1 MLQSLCF
8 IGCKETSRGEQ
19 SMLSS
24 KEIEAQLKL
33 IPLHYVHYNYS
44 PVEYGK
50 GVSIGIS
57 AYPYL
62 RERQPHLIP
71 TEKDFC
77 NAFIAKTINLFPVER
92 LMTDYEKYRLGLEC
106 RAKRAYR
113 SLVREEHCITRMREI
128 MELYGFNILYD
139 NEDDWRKG
147 IDVTIIDRRLEREHY
162 VHLFVDSPSSR
173 KHRKNKAFRG
183 QGRDF
188 TNHVDFPFVKTE
200 GKKVGDFYLYSDEQ
214 IYKFMRKLRTDF
226 KNMGISLEDKAQP
239 V

>member
-1 MLQSLCF
+1 V
-8 IGCKETSRGEQ
+8 
-19 SMLSS
+19 LST

-50 GVSIGIS
+50 GVSNGIS

-62 RERQPHLIP
+62 RETQPHMIP
-71 TEKDFC
+71 TEKDFV
-77 NAFIAKTINLFPVER
+77 NVFIAKTMPLFDVEK

-113 SLVREEHCITRMREI
+113 SLVREEHCIQRMRELMTI
-128 MELYGFNILYD
+128 YDFEIGYD
-139 NEDDWRKG
+139 NEDDWKHG
-147 IDVTIIDRRLEREHY
+147 IDVTIIDKKLNRKHF

-183 QGRDF
+183 NGRDF
-188 TNHVDFPFVKTE
+188 TTHVDLPFVREE

-214 IYKFMRKLRTDF
+214 LYRFMKKLRTDF
-226 KNMGISLEDKAQP
+226 KNMGVSLDEQ
-239 V
+239 VQSVSH